1 MVQPVWITLDLRVVC
16 VCHSLSFRVGTF
28 HDIHDQYNH
37 VTSAS
42 PEFASIP
49 SSLHLSEHDMT
60 HFFKILYVCTSG
72 GTLCTLDHICRDR
85 TEFNRTSCWRSLET
99 WLKHR
104 IGWPNGTKSWESN
117 VYSRYIYVYVHTVY
131 VLYVYIQCKYI
142 YIDYIVDSMIYVWYF
157 IQTYSMYR
165 YKRYTCA
172 SDLWIQDLGVP
183 PAMYYQ
189 QVFVG

>member
-1 MVQPVWITLDLRVVC
+1 MVQPVWIALDPRVVC
-16 VCHSLSFRVGTF
+16 VCHLLSFRVGTF

-49 SSLHLSEHDMT
+49 SSFHLSKHDMT
-60 HFFKILYVCTSG
+60 HFFKILYVRTSG
-72 GTLCTLDHICRDR
+72 GTLCTLDNTCRDR

-104 IGWPNGTKSWESN
+104 IGCPNGTKSWESN
-117 VYSRYIYVYVHTVY
+117 VYSMYIYICICIYSVQ
-131 VLYVYIQCKYI
+131 VYIFIYIYI
-142 YIDYIVDSMIYVWYF
+142 YIDYIVDSLTYVWYY
-157 IQTYSMYR
+157 IQTYLMYR
-165 YKRYTCA
+165 YKRYKCA